1 MTQSQEHSHPWYIG
15 VCLWLAALTVV
26 EVVLAMPSM
35 RQGLASSTFFTLMA
49 VLAVAKAGLVAL
61 YFMHLK
67 FERIRLILF
76 VSTPIVAVFLMLVV
90 IYVDA
95 LRIVPW

>member
-15 VCLWLAALTVV
+15 VCLWLAARTLV
-26 EVVLAMPSM
+26 EVALATPAM
-35 RQGLASSTFFTLMA
+35 RQGLTTTTFVTIMA
-49 VLAVAKAGLVAL
+49 VLAIAKAGLVAL

-67 FERIRLILF
+67 FERTRLILF
-76 VSTPIVAVFLMLVV
+76 VSTPIIAVLLMLTV